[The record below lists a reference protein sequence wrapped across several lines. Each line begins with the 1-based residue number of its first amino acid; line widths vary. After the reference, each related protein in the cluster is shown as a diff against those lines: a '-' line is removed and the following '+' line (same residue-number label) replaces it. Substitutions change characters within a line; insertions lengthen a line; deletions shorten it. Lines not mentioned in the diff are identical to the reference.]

1 MRKFSKRLLAV
12 ILSLLVVMSSM
23 SMGAEARTI
32 RRTRLYRVSRVR
44 TIRRLPRR
52 KLVRRTKKRT
62 VRRTT
67 RRTIRR
73 TSRRYRRG

>member
-12 ILSLLVVMSSM
+12 VLSLLVVMSSM
-23 SMGAEARTI
+23 TMGAEARTI
-32 RRTRLYRVSRVR
+32 RRTRLHRVSRVR